1 MTAILDTREYVI
13 QSSDNNG
20 ETWRHCP
27 GHSYVSPLQATSAA
41 TTLASDK
48 RNSQQTFRVIEVRQ
62 TWTVV
67 ADIIK
72 TTESFE
78 PACFA
83 DFKVGDRIKFVSANN
98 GFGQSGDDV
107 IRTGTVI
114 RATEKT
120 LTVDCD
126 PNWYGKRAVI
136 RRAEWNARCPLRA
149 PGGPSDTCSVCG
161 KEECANEVCGTEFP
175 ATAAP
180 VACPTHRVKLN
191 PGAASPECPIV
202 YGIAEYGVFGDE
214 GSLEAHDCA
223 YSAANSAAEYAA
235 EDPDT
240 QYTVRRLCNDHR
252 DNAADTCEDCN

>member
-1 MTAILDTREYVI
+1 MTAILDTREYAI

-41 TTLASDK
+41 TTLAGDK

-67 ADIIK
+67 ADI
-72 TTESFE
+72 T
-78 PACFA
+78 
-83 DFKVGDRIKFVSANN
+83 
-98 GFGQSGDDV
+98 
-107 IRTGTVI
+107 RTNPS
-114 RATEKT
+114 
-120 LTVDCD
+120 
-126 PNWYGKRAVI
+126 PNGKRQAQ
-136 RRAEWNARCPLRA
+136 
-149 PGGPSDTCSVCG
+149 
-161 KEECANEVCGTEFP
+161 
-175 ATAAP
+175 
-180 VACPTHRVKLN
+180 CPTHRVNLT
-191 PGAASPECPIV
+191 PGLTVPKCPVV

-223 YSAANSAAEYAA
+223 YSAANRAAEYAA

-252 DNAADTCEDCN
+252 DNAADTCEDCG